1 MRKIS
6 TYTVLCLGTAIVHI
20 RSANGHLS
28 SSQSTDTDGLAS
40 ETESYRLAPLVVKHD
55 ENNDPLAPE
64 IPNEKSHYNND
75 PFYLDDFE
83 PRNII
88 VPAPDFSAMDGSDL
102 ASEAIFK
109 RAEPTVDRAGGP
121 RLPPAADSAATDVS
135 KEMAIS
141 EVGTLVDATK
151 ADDIPKLCRSREFQ
165 PTLENY
171 WISGTDDFL
180 RDYSRHNQ
188 GFSNYQRDGLLKS
201 LAKKYLG
208 DDTYL
213 DCSFHG
219 DIFST
224 KKCNIACSDVLKNV
238 NDVSLGRKIYFSLAA
253 AVGFSQV
260 MGIVHVS
267 KLY

>member
-20 RSANGHLS
+20 RSANGRLLGS
-28 SSQSTDTDGLAS
+28 RSASADGLAP
-40 ETESYRLAPLVVKHD
+40 ETEPYRLAPLAVKND

-64 IPNEKSHYNND
+64 ILNEKSHYNND

-88 VPAPDFSAMDGSDL
+88 VPAPDFSAIDGFDP
-102 ASEAIFK
+102 ATNARFK
-109 RAEPTVDRAGGP
+109 RAEPAVDRVGGP
-121 RLPPAADSAATDVS
+121 HLPPVADSAATDVS

-141 EVGTLVDATK
+141 EVGTLVDSTK
-151 ADDIPKLCRSREFQ
+151 PDLIPKICKSREFQ

-171 WISGTDDFL
+171 WISRTDDFL
-180 RDYSRHNQ
+180 RDYSKHNQ

-219 DIFST
+219 GIFST

-238 NDVSLGRKIYFSLAA
+238 NDVSLGRKVYFSLAA

-260 MGIVHVS
+260 MGIMHVS